1 MALFTK
7 SGGMMAK
14 PEFSISLGNFFR
26 TKELNEQGITNYK
39 ISKLVNEGVLVK
51 VYQGVYALGDVNTI
65 EIRDINV
72 IVENGVV
79 SLKSA
84 AYYYKL
90 LDGDEGKIEITLNR
104 DQKPPKLPYD
114 FFSYYY
120 TTSKFY
126 EIGLNVIDQDGR
138 TLKIYDIERTV
149 CDIIRH
155 RSKYDSYIV
164 REVIDNYLKNEN
176 RDIDKL
182 LDYASQLRVRSIV
195 ENYLEILGGKNE

>member
-1 MALFTK
+1 
-7 SGGMMAK
+7 MAK
-14 PEFSISLGNFFR
+14 PEVALSLGNFFR
-26 TKELNEQGITNYK
+26 TKELNEQGYTNYK
-39 ISKLVNEGVLVK
+39 IGKLVDEGVLVK
-51 VYQGVYALGDVNTI
+51 VYQGVYALGDIDTI

-90 LDGDEGKIEITLNR
+90 LDGEEGKIEITLNR

-126 EIGLNVIDQDGR
+126 EIGLNVIDQNGR
-138 TLKIYDIERTV
+138 KLKIYDIERTV
-149 CDIIRH
+149 CDIVRH

-164 REVIDNYLKNEN
+164 REVIENYLTSDGS
-176 RDIDKL
+176 DIEKL
-182 LDYASQLRVRSIV
+182 LDYASQLRVRSII
-195 ENYLEILGGKNE
+195 ENYLEILGGRYEY

>member
-1 MALFTK
+1 MK
-7 SGGMMAK
+7 K
-14 PEFSISLGNFFR
+14 PEFNLSLGNFFR

-39 ISKLVNEGVLVK
+39 ISKLVDEGVLVK
-51 VYQGVYALGDVNTI
+51 VYQGVYALGDVDTI

-72 IVENGVV
+72 IIENGVV

-90 LDGDEGKIEITLNR
+90 IDGEEGKIEITLNR

-126 EIGLNVIDQDGR
+126 EIGLNVIDQNGR
-138 TLKIYDIERTV
+138 RLKIYDVERTV

-164 REVIDNYLKNEN
+164 REVIDNYLKSET
-176 RDIDKL
+176 RDIDLL
-182 LDYASQLRVRSIV
+182 LDYASQLRVRGIV
-195 ENYLEILGGKNE
+195 ENYLEILGGNYE

>member
-1 MALFTK
+1 
-7 SGGMMAK
+7 MAK
-14 PEFSISLGNFFR
+14 PEVALSLGNFFR
-26 TKELNEQGITNYK
+26 TKELNEQGYTNYK
-39 ISKLVNEGVLVK
+39 IGKLVDEGVLVK
-51 VYQGVYALGDVNTI
+51 VYQGVYALGDIDTI

-90 LDGDEGKIEITLNR
+90 LDGEEGKIEITLNR

-126 EIGLNVIDQDGR
+126 EIGLNVIDQNGR
-138 TLKIYDIERTV
+138 KLKIYDIERTV
-149 CDIIRH
+149 CDIVRH

-164 REVIDNYLKNEN
+164 REVIENYLTSDGC
-176 RDIDKL
+176 DIEKL
-182 LDYASQLRVRSIV
+182 LDYASQLRVRSII
-195 ENYLEILGGKNE
+195 ENYLEILGGRYEYW

>member
-1 MALFTK
+1 M
-7 SGGMMAK
+7 SK
-14 PEFSISLGNFFR
+14 PEFNISLGNFFR

-39 ISKLVNEGVLVK
+39 ISKLIDEGVLIK
-51 VYQGVYALGDVNTI
+51 VYQGVYALGDVDTI

-84 AYYYKL
+84 AYYYRL
-90 LDGDEGKIEITLNR
+90 LDGEEGKIEITINR

-126 EIGLNVIDQDGR
+126 EIGLNVIDQNGR
-138 TLKIYDIERTV
+138 KLKIYDIERTV

-164 REVIDNYLKNEN
+164 REVIDNYLKSSTCDVE
-176 RDIDKL
+176 KL

-195 ENYLEILGGKNE
+195 ENYLEILGGKYE

>member
-1 MALFTK
+1 
-7 SGGMMAK
+7 MAK

>member
-1 MALFTK
+1 MT
-7 SGGMMAK
+7 K
-14 PEFSISLGNFFR
+14 PEFDITLGNFFR
-26 TKELNEQGITNYK
+26 TKELNEQGFTNYK
-39 ISKLVNEGVLVK
+39 ISKLVDEGVLVK
-51 VYQGVYALGDVNTI
+51 VYQGVYALGDVDTI
-65 EIRDINV
+65 EICDINV

-90 LDGDEGKIEITLNR
+90 LDGEEGKIEITLNR

-126 EIGLNVIDQDGR
+126 EIGLNVIDQNGR
-138 TLKIYDIERTV
+138 NLKIYDIERTV

-164 REVIDNYLKNEN
+164 REVMDNYIKRETC
-176 RDIDKL
+176 DIGKL

-195 ENYLEILGGKNE
+195 ENYLEILGGKRE

>member
-1 MALFTK
+1 MR
-7 SGGMMAK
+7 K
-14 PEFSISLGNFFR
+14 PEFNLALGNFFR
-26 TKELNEQGITNYK
+26 TRELNEQGITNYK
-39 ISKLVNEGVLVK
+39 ITKLVDEGVLVK
-51 VYQGVYALGDVNTI
+51 VYQGVYALGDIDKI

-84 AYYYKL
+84 AYYYRL
-90 LDGDEGKIEITLNR
+90 IDGEEGKIEITLNR

-126 EIGLNVIDQDGR
+126 EIGLNVIDQNGR

-164 REVIDNYLKNEN
+164 REVIENYLDSSN

-195 ENYLEILGGKNE
+195 ENYLEILGGKYE

>member
-1 MALFTK
+1 
-7 SGGMMAK
+7 MAK
-14 PEFSISLGNFFR
+14 PEFNLSLGNFFR
-26 TKELNEQGITNYK
+26 TRELNDQGITNYK
-39 ISKLVNEGVLVK
+39 IGKLVDEGVLVK
-51 VYQGVYALGDVNTI
+51 VYQGVYALGDVDTI

-90 LDGDEGKIEITLNR
+90 LDGEEGKIEITLNR

-120 TTSKFY
+120 TTSKFF
-126 EIGLNVIDQDGR
+126 EIGLNVIDQNGR
-138 TLKIYDIERTV
+138 RLKIYDIERTV

-155 RSKYDSYIV
+155 RTKYDSYIV
-164 REVIDNYLKNEN
+164 REVIENYLHSEE

-182 LDYASQLRVRSIV
+182 LDYASKLRVRSIV
-195 ENYLEILGGKNE
+195 ENYLEILGGRYE

>member
-1 MALFTK
+1 
-7 SGGMMAK
+7 MAK
-14 PEFSISLGNFFR
+14 PEVALSLGNFFR
-26 TKELNEQGITNYK
+26 TKELNEQGYTNYK
-39 ISKLVNEGVLVK
+39 IGKLVDEGVLVK
-51 VYQGVYALGDVNTI
+51 VYQGVYALGDIDTI

-90 LDGDEGKIEITLNR
+90 LDGEEGKIEITLNR

-126 EIGLNVIDQDGR
+126 EIGLNVIDQNGR
-138 TLKIYDIERTV
+138 KLKIYDIERTV
-149 CDIIRH
+149 CDIVRH

-164 REVIDNYLKNEN
+164 REVIENYLTSDGC
-176 RDIDKL
+176 DIEKL
-182 LDYASQLRVRSIV
+182 LDYASQLRVRSII
-195 ENYLEILGGKNE
+195 ENYLEILGGRYEY